1 MLRRNSSPLF
11 ALVLLAGLLFGT
23 APVHAHDSLISVTP
37 EDGSS
42 VEMAPD
48 QAVLTFSG
56 IPLDVSPQ
64 AILQKDGEMIETEP
78 VSLDAYDVILPLPE
92 LEAGTYSI
100 IFSIVSSDGHR
111 IDGTTS
117 FDVTI
122 GAAAEPDAEGTADEP
137 ASAEPDATAAED
149 EIASDGPVS
158 EEPANDDRGETD
170 VEAPAAAESD
180 DADGAATWIRW
191 AGVIIVLLGGIV
203 IISRM
208 RRSRA
213 S

>member
-23 APVHAHDSLISVTP
+23 APVHAHDTLISVTP

-42 VEMAPD
+42 VEVAPD

-64 AILQKDGEMIETEP
+64 AILQKDGETIETEP
-78 VSLDAYDVILPLPE
+78 VSLDAYDLILPLPE
-92 LEAGTYSI
+92 LEAGSYSI

-137 ASAEPDATAAED
+137 AEPDATATED
-149 EIASDGPVS
+149 ENTNDDPVS
-158 EEPANDDRGETD
+158 EEAASDDRGETD
-170 VEAPAAAESD
+170 VEEPVAAESD
-180 DADGAATWIRW
+180 DAGAATWIRW
-191 AGVIIVLLGGIV
+191 AGIIIVLLGGIV

>member
-64 AILQKDGEMIETEP
+64 AILQKDGETIETEP
-78 VSLDAYDVILPLPE
+78 VSLDAYDLILPLPE
-92 LEAGTYSI
+92 LEAGAYSI

-117 FDVTI
+117 FDVTV
-122 GAAAEPDAEGTADEP
+122 GAASEPGAEEAPDEPAAAEPDA
-137 ASAEPDATAAED
+137 
-149 EIASDGPVS
+149 S
-158 EEPANDDRGETD
+158 EEPTSDDV
-170 VEAPAAAESD
+170 VEADAEGPAAAESD
-180 DADGAATWIRW
+180 DADSAATWIRW
-191 AGVIIVLLGGIV
+191 AGIIIVLLGGIV
-203 IISRM
+203 IILRM
-208 RRSRA
+208 RRNRS

>member
-11 ALVLLAGLLFGT
+11 ALVLLAGLLFGA

-42 VEMAPD
+42 VEIAPD

-56 IPLDVSPQ
+56 ILLDVSPQ
-64 AILQKDGEMIETEP
+64 AILQKDGETIETEP
-78 VSLDAYDVILPLPE
+78 VSLDAYDLILPLPE
-92 LEAGTYSI
+92 LEAGAYSI

-117 FDVTI
+117 FDVTV
-122 GAAAEPDAEGTADEP
+122 GAAAEPDAEGTADGP
-137 ASAEPDATAAED
+137 VSAELDATAAED
-149 EIASDGPVS
+149 EITSDDPAS
-158 EEPANDDRGETD
+158 EEPAPDDVDETD
-170 VEAPAAAESD
+170 VEEPAAAESD
-180 DADGAATWIRW
+180 GGGDAATWIRW

>member
-11 ALVLLAGLLFGT
+11 ILVLLAGLLFGT
-23 APVHAHDSLISVTP
+23 APVHAHDTLVGATP

-42 VEMAPD
+42 VEVAPD

-64 AILQKDGEMIETEP
+64 AILQKDGETIETEP
-78 VSLDAYDVILPLPE
+78 VSLDAYDLILPLPE
-92 LEAGTYSI
+92 LEAGAYSI

-117 FDVTI
+117 FDVTV
-122 GAAAEPDAEGTADEP
+122 GAAAEPDAEEAPEEPADEP
-137 ASAEPDATAAED
+137 TAAE
-149 EIASDGPVS
+149 AP
-158 EEPANDDRGETD
+158 DDVVDDSADAADVDETD
-170 VEAPAAAESD
+170 AEGSATEAD
-180 DADGAATWIRW
+180 DEGSSAATWIRW
-191 AGVIIVLLGGIV
+191 AGIIIVLLGGIV